1 MTVNALYVGSV
12 GKAFQVLNCFKG
24 APGDLSLTDIMTRSG
39 LDKSAAQRYT
49 YTLCAEGY
57 LEQHP
62 ATRRYRLGKR
72 VLDLTFHFLRTHELI
87 EALNPIMLDLSKAT
101 GEKISLS
108 LHDGNELV
116 HVMRHQTKEQHYH
129 ASLVGRRVPL
139 YCTAGG
145 RAFLS
150 RLDDAEQE
158 AFFSSAKLVAHTPK
172 TLTSVDAIKA
182 ELVKA
187 RKNGYAQAVDEF
199 ILGEVGLGAAIVN
212 ERGVPY
218 GALHISGSS
227 YEWTAQA
234 YAEKFTPFLLN
245 AVRQLQQ
252 RNAY

>member
-1 MTVNALYVGSV
+1 MYVGSV

-24 APGDLSLTDIMTRSG
+24 TPGDLSLTEIMARSG

-49 YTLCAEGY
+49 YTLQVEGY

-72 VLDLTFHFLRTHELI
+72 VLDLTFHFLRTHELV

-116 HVMRHQTKEQHYH
+116 HVVRHQTKDQHYH
-129 ASLVGRRVPL
+129 AALVGRRIPL

-145 RAFLS
+145 RAYLS
-150 RLDDAEQE
+150 QLDEAGQE
-158 AFFSSAKLVAHTPK
+158 AFFLSTELFAHTTK

-182 ELVKA
+182 ELRKA
-187 RKNGYAQAVDEF
+187 RENGYAQAVDEF
-199 ILGEVGLGAAIVN
+199 IMGETGLGAAVVN
-212 ERGVPY
+212 ECGVPY

-227 YEWTAQA
+227 YEWSAQS
-234 YAEKFTPFLLN
+234 YAEKFAPFLLK
-245 AVRQLQQ
+245 AVRQFQQ
-252 RNAY
+252 RNVY